1 LAIPVTGNH
10 GEITTHDRHQHR
22 NVNKPLNSNTYQ
34 LQNTTMTI
42 SEDIFRA
49 YDIRGIVETA
59 LTPDA
64 VTQIG
69 QAFATEARAQGQN
82 TVVIGRDGRLS
93 SPELAGALSNGL
105 RAGGCDV
112 VDIGMVP
119 TPVLYYATHQLE
131 TGTGIMVTGS
141 HNPPQYNGL
150 KMLIAGNTIY
160 GDGITSLYRRIID
173 GSLDSGDGN
182 YHQQDVIPSY
192 IETIVSDIQLAHPLN
207 IAVDC
212 GNGVAGVLAVELF
225 SRLGCDVTELFCDV
239 DGTFPNHH
247 PDPSKPENLND
258 IKKVIAEKGLD
269 LGLAFDGDGDR
280 VGIIDDRQNIIW
292 ADRQMML
299 YAEDVLNRKPGAQ
312 IIFDIKSST
321 NLARYIEEHGG
332 EPLMWKTGH
341 SFIKAKMKE
350 TGAELAGEM
359 SGHIFFK
366 ERWFGFDDGLYSAAR
381 MLEILS
387 KHNQA
392 SSEVFAELPDSVNTP
407 ELQIH
412 FDEGEHYR
420 FMERFKQEASF
431 ENADIITI
439 DGMRVNY
446 PEGWGLIRPSNT
458 TPCLVLRFEA
468 NSEAVL
474 DQIQSIFREQI
485 LKIDNSLELPF

>member
-1 LAIPVTGNH
+1 MA
-10 GEITTHDRHQHR
+10 
-22 NVNKPLNSNTYQ
+22 
-34 LQNTTMTI
+34 I

-49 YDIRGIVETA
+49 YDVRGIVETA

-69 QAFATEARAQGQN
+69 QAFASEARAQGQN

-93 SPELAGALSNGL
+93 SPDLADALGKGL

-112 VDIGMVP
+112 IDIGMAP
-119 TPVLYYATHQLE
+119 TPVLYYATHKLE

-150 KMLIAGNTIY
+150 KMLIDGHTIH
-160 GDGITSLYRRIID
+160 GDGITSLYHRIVE
-173 GSLDSGDGN
+173 GRLDNGEGN
-182 YHQQDVIPSY
+182 YRQQDVIPDY
-192 IETIVSDIQLAHPLN
+192 IDTITSDIQLARPLN

-212 GNGVAGVLAVELF
+212 GNGAAGVLAVDLF
-225 SRLGCDVTELFCDV
+225 SKLGCQITELFCDV

-247 PDPSKPENLND
+247 PDPSKPENLDD
-258 IKKVIAEKGLD
+258 IKQAIADNSLD

-299 YAEDVLNRKPGAQ
+299 YAADVLERKPGAQ
-312 IIFDIKSST
+312 IIYDIKSSS
-321 NLARYIEEHGG
+321 NLGSFIEDHGG

-387 KHNQA
+387 KREQS

-407 ELQIH
+407 ELQIM
-412 FDEGEHYR
+412 FEEGEHYK
-420 FMERFKQEASF
+420 FMERFKQQADF
-431 ENADIITI
+431 EDADIITI
-439 DGMRVNY
+439 DGMRINY

-468 NSEAVL
+468 NSQAVI
-474 DQIQSIFREQI
+474 DEIQAKFRQEI
-485 LKIDNSLELPF
+485 LKQDSSLELPF

>member
-1 LAIPVTGNH
+1 MA
-10 GEITTHDRHQHR
+10 
-22 NVNKPLNSNTYQ
+22 
-34 LQNTTMTI
+34 I

-49 YDIRGIVETA
+49 YDIRGVVETA

-64 VTQIG
+64 VTRIG
-69 QAFATEARAQGQN
+69 QAFATEARARGQD

-93 SPELAGALSNGL
+93 SPDIAQALSDGL

-119 TPVLYYATHQLE
+119 TPVLYYATHKLK

-150 KMLIAGNTIY
+150 KMMIAGNTFF
-160 GDGITSLYRRIID
+160 GDDIKSLYHRIID
-173 GSLDSGDGN
+173 GNIDSGDGD
-182 YHQQDVIPSY
+182 YQQQDVIPDY
-192 IETIVSDIQLAHPLN
+192 IETITSDIQLARPLN

-225 SRLGCDVTELFCDV
+225 SRLGCEITPLYCDV

-247 PDPSKPENLND
+247 PDPSKPENLDD
-258 IKKVIAEKGLD
+258 IKQAIADKKLD

-280 VGIIDDRQNIIW
+280 VGIVDDQQNIIW

-299 YAEDVLNRKPGAQ
+299 YAADVLERKPGAQ

-321 NLARYIEEHGG
+321 NLEHFIEQHGG

-341 SFIKAKMKE
+341 SFIKAKMKQ

-387 KHNQA
+387 KHNQS
-392 SSEVFAELPDSVNTP
+392 SSEVFAELPDSINTP
-407 ELQIH
+407 ELQIM
-412 FDEGEHYR
+412 FEEGEHYK
-420 FMERFKQEASF
+420 FMEQFKQNADF
-431 ENADIITI
+431 GDADIITI
-439 DGMRVNY
+439 DGMRINFAD
-446 PEGWGLIRPSNT
+446 GWGLIRPSNT

-468 NSEAVL
+468 SSQAAL
-474 DQIQSIFREQI
+474 DEIQAMFRREI
-485 LKIDNSLELPF
+485 LKQDSSLVLPF